1 MKETDQLYLQ
11 STNIVRI
18 FRKRFYF
25 NHIFHS
31 SQCLFLFWNLLS
43 LKIHKSNQ
51 NIVLSLLLQLFYQA
65 SLFFAFIIR
74 TIWKSRQYKY
84 YVFPPSASMTVLF
97 CRFFWKCVKSGH
109 SLLNL
114 FLFVRQV
121 TTYAYPLSLPIYVST
136 YSLRSLS
143 FYSFLS
149 NGRYLKPM
157 KIQIKIK
164 PTSTYLCS

>member
-1 MKETDQLYLQ
+1 MYLLLLLYSILPSDLGLFFGPIICLFILRFTSNGYEIKTNFIKETDQLYLQ

-51 NIVLSLLLQLFYQA
+51 NIVPSLLLQLFYQV

-74 TIWKSRQYKY
+74 TIWKSRQLHYRH
-84 YVFPPSASMTVLF
+84 T
-97 CRFFWKCVKSGH
+97 
-109 SLLNL
+109 
-114 FLFVRQV
+114 
-121 TTYAYPLSLPIYVST
+121 
-136 YSLRSLS
+136 
-143 FYSFLS
+143 
-149 NGRYLKPM
+149 
-157 KIQIKIK
+157 
-164 PTSTYLCS
+164 